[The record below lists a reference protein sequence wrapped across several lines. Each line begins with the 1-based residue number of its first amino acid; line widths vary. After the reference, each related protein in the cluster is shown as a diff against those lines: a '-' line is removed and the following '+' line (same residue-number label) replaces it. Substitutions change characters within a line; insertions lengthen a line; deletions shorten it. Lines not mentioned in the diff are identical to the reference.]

1 MRGCYVTTPTLEIY
15 RVLFY
20 YGKKERFR
28 GSFDWL
34 FCFSVYFAL
43 SRKWM
48 WLREKNGVIRDPSQ
62 TAGIIR
68 DFRSE
73 CNMRIY
79 SAYSVCWLTIFG
91 PLKYGSRSL
100 SEITLEISLEKRVP
114 CKLTVKTKA
123 RLESVF
129 SVACTRKIA

>member
-1 MRGCYVTTPTLEIY
+1 ML
-15 RVLFY
+15 
-20 YGKKERFR
+20 
-28 GSFDWL
+28 
-34 FCFSVYFAL
+34 
-43 SRKWM
+43 
-48 WLREKNGVIRDPSQ
+48 LREKNGVIRDPSQ

-114 CKLTVKTKA
+114 CKLTVKTKV

>member
-1 MRGCYVTTPTLEIY
+1 M
-15 RVLFY
+15 
-20 YGKKERFR
+20 
-28 GSFDWL
+28 
-34 FCFSVYFAL
+34 
-43 SRKWM
+43 
-48 WLREKNGVIRDPSQ
+48 IRDPSQ

-100 SEITLEISLEKRVP
+100 SEITLEISLEKGAL

-129 SVACTRKIA
+129 SVASTRKIA